1 MKKITFSLDK
11 SFSKLYSSYRKE
23 LLKEGVILEEALTAL
38 EKIGLSPNEARVF
51 LTIYKEDGKTGYK
64 ISKDSGIARSKIYP
78 LLSSLVEKGLIFQS
92 KEEPIV
98 YRSLTL
104 KELVAKLDL
113 DRQKH
118 IQDVREN
125 LTQLD
130 TKVDKAPVWQ
140 LASYEQAMER
150 ALYEIQTAQKSLYV
164 QIYTEDLTPSLIK
177 ALERA
182 ESRLHDFVVILFSQH
197 HRYSLPFRRY
207 YKHYFEAAKKADY
220 HGRWLSVVADSQAVV
235 SGRISEEAGS
245 DLLWTQNSSM
255 VFMAQE
261 YVLHDAYNL
270 RTLNKLDKEAREVFG
285 ADLADVRDIYFD
297 W

>member
-1 MKKITFSLDK
+1 LQD
-11 SFSKLYSSYRKE
+11 
-23 LLKEGVILEEALTAL
+23 ALTAL
-38 EKIGLSPNEARVF
+38 EKIGLSTNEAKVF

-104 KELVAKLDL
+104 KELVAKLDT
-113 DRQKH
+113 DRRKN
-118 IQDVREN
+118 IQAVKDN

-130 TKVDKAPVWQ
+130 TKLDKAAVWQ
-140 LASYEQAMER
+140 LASYDQAMER

-164 QIYTEDLTPSLIK
+164 QIYSEDLTPQLVE
-177 ALERA
+177 ALEEA
-182 ESRLHDFVVILFSQH
+182 ERRLHDFVVILFSQH
-197 HRYSLPFRRY
+197 HRYSLPFRRF
-207 YKHYFEAAKKADY
+207 YKHHFEAAKKEDY
-220 HGRWLSVVADSQAVV
+220 HGRWLNVVADSKAVV
-235 SGRISEEAGS
+235 SGRISEEKGS

-270 RTLNKLDKEAREVFG
+270 RTLTKLESEARKVFG
-285 ADLADVRDIYFD
+285 KNLEDVRNIYFD
-297 W
+297 SKEE